1 MSYPQGYL
9 YQPPGSLALYSCPL
23 AAPRS
28 EELARS
34 SSGSAFSP
42 YPGSAAFTATANGF
56 SSPLSYSTD
65 PATGFPSYMG
75 SPYDAHT
82 TGMAGAISY
91 HPYGSPG
98 YPYQLNDPAYR
109 KNATRDATATL
120 KAWLQEHR
128 KNPYPTK
135 GEKIMLAIITKMTL
149 TQVSTW
155 FANARR
161 RLKKEN
167 KMTWAPRNKSEDE
180 DEDDG
185 DGERKDERTDKN
197 MDNSEASAED
207 EGISLHV
214 DALTDHSCSVESD
227 GEKVTCRTGDLV
239 CDSGPDTKD
248 KCDASDLDTGREERQ
263 RGPSPKPVTS
273 SPLTGV
279 EAPLLTHHHRED
291 TRNSSSKTCLDGQNQ
306 TVKPKLWSLAEIAT
320 SDPKQHHQQQQQHLG
335 QNCPPG
341 VGLLTST
348 APSASPAGAVYPA
361 TSILGRPLYYTSPFY
376 SNYTNYGNFSPLQGQ
391 GILRYNSA
399 GEGLLHKQSGD
410 PLLKTNPNQTEQ
422 HFRASNA
429 ESKKAFENI
438 KEVQTP
444 LFDWDQVK
452 VPAGMQMGL
461 LALTRGSSTKEQD
474 GAAGAL
480 FHVLEGR
487 VQLIASALAK
497 FRGSATR
504 SPPAAA
510 RLLVAPLEAN
520 TLLGDQGGINPL
532 SPPSETSPMPAV
544 PPDKYSSPEL
554 MRLEDQ
560 DLSGSISP
568 AKSLQD
574 S

>member
-9 YQPPGSLALYSCPL
+9 YQPPGSLALYSCPAYGASAL

-42 YPGSAAFTATANGF
+42 YPGSAAFTAPATGF
-56 SSPLSYSTD
+56 SSPLQYTTD

-185 DGERKDERTDKN
+185 DGERKDELSKKGQ
-197 MDNSEASAED
+197 DNNETSAED

-214 DALTDHSCSVESD
+214 DTLTDHSCSADSD
-227 GEKVTCRTGDLV
+227 GEKVNCRTVDSV
-239 CDSGPDTKD
+239 CESGSDTKD
-248 KCDASDLDTGREERQ
+248 KCEEEDDDVDDVDEEERE
-263 RGPSPKPVTS
+263 RSVSPKPVTS

-279 EAPLLTHHHRED
+279 EAPLLNHHHHED
-291 TRNSSSKTCLDGQNQ
+291 TCRSTNKANLDNRLSSGPQ
-306 TVKPKLWSLAEIAT
+306 TQTIKPKLWSLAEIAT
-320 SDPKQHHQQQQQHLG
+320 SDQKQHLG
-335 QNCPPG
+335 QSCQST
-341 VGLLTST
+341 VLSSSTSST
-348 APSASPAGAVYPA
+348 SSASTVYPA
-361 TSILGRPLYYTSPFY
+361 SSILGRPIYYTSPFY
-376 SNYTNYGNFSPLQGQ
+376 TNYTNYGNFSPLQSQ

-399 GEGLLHKQSGD
+399 AVTANEGLTQTVLNTASIHKQSAD
-410 PLLKTNPNQTEQ
+410 SLLKNNSNQLEQ
-422 HFRASNA
+422 HFRSASYEA
-429 ESKKAFENI
+429 KKG
-438 KEVQTP
+438 T
-444 LFDWDQVK
+444 
-452 VPAGMQMGL
+452 
-461 LALTRGSSTKEQD
+461 
-474 GAAGAL
+474 
-480 FHVLEGR
+480 
-487 VQLIASALAK
+487 
-497 FRGSATR
+497 
-504 SPPAAA
+504 
-510 RLLVAPLEAN
+510 
-520 TLLGDQGGINPL
+520 
-532 SPPSETSPMPAV
+532 
-544 PPDKYSSPEL
+544 
-554 MRLEDQ
+554 
-560 DLSGSISP
+560 
-568 AKSLQD
+568 
-574 S
+574 